1 MAIPAVMKPMDSGP
15 AGPGTERRDDVR
27 KGRLDG
33 FQALNEGQDA
43 GFPQSEKYL
52 SHAPPIP
59 GDVGILE
66 DGERERCRT
75 GSQVGPRPRPPG
87 GGSQEVAGTGHAG
100 DAARPVILV
109 YFLASRVAM
118 KAGSP
123 GLPSLVVTP
132 SSHLV
137 AISGWAATQ
146 SRAASRAFISGFS
159 CMVTMMEFIM
169 VTGTT

>member
-1 MAIPAVMKPMDSGP
+1 MQGSLNRKKICHTRRPSPAMSAFLRMASVNGI
-15 AGPGTERRDDVR
+15 GPGRKSVRVRARPEADRRR
-27 KGRLDG
+27 
-33 FQALNEGQDA
+33 
-43 GFPQSEKYL
+43 SW
-52 SHAPPIP
+52 APDTPAM
-59 GDVGILE
+59 
-66 DGERERCRT
+66 R
-75 GSQVGPRPRPPG
+75 
-87 GGSQEVAGTGHAG
+87 
-100 DAARPVILV
+100 ARPVILV

-169 VTGTT
+169 VTGTA